1 MNANAV
7 ARPLP
12 TWPEHASAIEA
23 WVDGQ
28 MVEILAPPR
37 GVVERVVAARGQLV
51 EKGDLLVQLDRRVE
65 VRAPVAG
72 RLIGLD
78 VLPGDLVDR
87 SRPLASILYSN
98 DLWVLA
104 RFGPEEF
111 ARLRIGQHARVR
123 TEARVLTGRVGG
135 MIGPRDPVLL
145 DLVGWHRTALR
156 PGMNALVTVELD

>member
-1 MNANAV
+1 MNANAI
-7 ARPLP
+7 ARMPP
-12 TWPEHASAIEA
+12 TRLERVSALEA

-37 GVVERVVAARGQLV
+37 GVVERVVAAKDQLV
-51 EKGDLLVQLDRRVE
+51 EAGDLLIQLDRRVE

-98 DLWVLA
+98 ELWVLA

-111 ARLRIGQHARVR
+111 ARLRLGQHARVH
-123 TEARVLTGRVGG
+123 TEARVLAGRVGG
-135 MIGPRDPVLL
+135 MIGARDPVLL
-145 DLVGWHRTALR
+145 DLVGAHRAALR
-156 PGMNALVTVELD
+156 PGMNAAVTVEMD

>member
-1 MNANAV
+1 MNASAV
-7 ARPLP
+7 AWLLP
-12 TWPEHASAIEA
+12 TPAERVSALEA
-23 WVDGQ
+23 WVEGQ
-28 MVEILAPPR
+28 MVEVLAPPR
-37 GVVERVVAARGQLV
+37 GMVERVVAAKDQLV
-51 EKGDLLVQLDRRVE
+51 EEGDLLIQLDRHVE

-87 SRPLASILYSN
+87 SRPLGSILYSN

-111 ARLRIGQHARVR
+111 ARLRLGQRALVH
-123 TEARVLTGRVGG
+123 TEARVLAGRVGG

-145 DLVGWHRTALR
+145 DLVGMHRAALR
-156 PGMNALVTVELD
+156 PGMNAAVTVEVH